1 MSHLLGFTG
10 IFFISLMALIVAYK
24 WPSIS
29 KIIIIALIVRVFFLL
44 LGNYYF
50 SLPDSTADAETY
62 EKIAWDIAQGG
73 FSNLI
78 DHYEG
83 PKARFVTLIIAI
95 PYSLFGR
102 SILMAKSISLFFGLA
117 SIVVGYFLAR
127 ELWNDRI
134 AKKVGWIMAFYP
146 SMILYSVLT
155 MREMYICFF
164 ILIAFFGVVSW
175 TKTRSLKSILIGM
188 LGFTAATFFHGGMFV
203 GAFVFALI
211 IAITGINK
219 IFNSLLNLRINLK
232 VFAFVLIIF
241 ACSGYYVSGKVTLP
255 YLGNFDTLTKTNVYL
270 RKSLFSTSGD
280 SSYPKWTISNNMTEL
295 LYKVPVRS
303 IYFVFAPF
311 PWDIK
316 KTSHLIGLIDASFHM
331 YLVFLIIKNR
341 KTIWKDPSLRF
352 ISIILLF
359 YILVFAVAVGNF
371 GTAIRHRTK
380 FVTIFLLLAAPLV
393 KKFTLLKKNKQ
404 KN

>member
-1 MSHLLGFTG
+1 
-10 IFFISLMALIVAYK
+10 
-24 WPSIS
+24 
-29 KIIIIALIVRVFFLL
+29 
-44 LGNYYF
+44 
-50 SLPDSTADAETY
+50 
-62 EKIAWDIAQGG
+62 
-73 FSNLI
+73 
-78 DHYEG
+78 
-83 PKARFVTLIIAI
+83 
-95 PYSLFGR
+95 
-102 SILMAKSISLFFGLA
+102 
-117 SIVVGYFLAR
+117 
-127 ELWNDRI
+127 
-134 AKKVGWIMAFYP
+134 
-146 SMILYSVLT
+146 
-155 MREMYICFF
+155 
-164 ILIAFFGVVSW
+164 
-175 TKTRSLKSILIGM
+175 
-188 LGFTAATFFHGGMFV
+188 
-203 GAFVFALI
+203 
-211 IAITGINK
+211 
-219 IFNSLLNLRINLK
+219 
-232 VFAFVLIIF
+232 
-241 ACSGYYVSGKVTLP
+241 
-255 YLGNFDTLTKTNVYL
+255 
-270 RKSLFSTSGD
+270 
-280 SSYPKWTISNNMTEL
+280 MTEL